1 MKCQRTSGSPWKLFT
16 KPLIQTEVTVV
27 TSISCCGS
35 VPVEDV
41 DARLEVLDRRPVRQG
56 ELLRPVK
63 DGATVVLLGGAL
75 LVDGAV
81 AEGGQVGTEVGLEVV
96 ALHLLE

>member
-1 MKCQRTSGSPWKLFT
+1 MKSQRTSGSPWKLFT

-56 ELLRPVK
+56 ELLLPVK

-75 LVDGAV
+75 LVDGIV
-81 AEGGQVGTEVGLEVV
+81 AEGGQVGLEVGLKVV
-96 ALHLLE
+96 ALYFLE